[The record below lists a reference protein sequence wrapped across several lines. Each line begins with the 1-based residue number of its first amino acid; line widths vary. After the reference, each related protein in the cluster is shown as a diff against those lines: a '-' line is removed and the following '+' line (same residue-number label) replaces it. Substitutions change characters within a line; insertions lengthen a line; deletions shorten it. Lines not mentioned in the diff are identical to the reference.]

1 MNCIREFSVFPDVF
15 FPSNDSKS
23 DIVIAFTGRVTER
36 NQTSEAHTHTR
47 HNGLESKRKTN
58 IGQVVGL

>member
-1 MNCIREFSVFPDVF
+1 MFPDVF